1 MVHEKK
7 VTWKKNFHDNLSPVK
22 KVPGK
27 ALCSGMTGKFTEGS
41 WTIFLFWSIYCS
53 HSTTLHTCIPNC
65 EKRLC
70 GDFFLGIL
78 FSGNFFPVDFLSG
91 DVFSESKK
99 KWRGRKSWKK
109 RPRKNKPREKMTEGN
124 NVRGEKSRRKKFK
137 KIKIWRVI
145 FRQLLNFSW
154 QFFFSTLT
162 GFNL

>member
-99 KWRGRKSWKK
+99 KWPWKK
-109 RPRKNKPREKMTEGN
+109 KPEKKTEEKKAEGKNDWGKQCPRGKKPEENIQKN
-124 NVRGEKSRRKKFK
+124 
-137 KIKIWRVI
+137 
-145 FRQLLNFSW
+145 
-154 QFFFSTLT
+154 
-162 GFNL
+162 